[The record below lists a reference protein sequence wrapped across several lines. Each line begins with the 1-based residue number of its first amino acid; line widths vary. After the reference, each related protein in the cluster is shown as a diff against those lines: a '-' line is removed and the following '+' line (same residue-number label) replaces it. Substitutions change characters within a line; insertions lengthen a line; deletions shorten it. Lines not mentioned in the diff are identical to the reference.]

1 MQTVNSN
8 SDYQLMKL
16 HYHKANLNKANL
28 ISDVKTHESEIYIY
42 IYICDLQVLQPLSIL
57 VDIFFVIEQAGL

>member
-1 MQTVNSN
+1 METVNSN

-28 ISDVKTHESEIYIY
+28 ISDVKTHESEIYI
-42 IYICDLQVLQPLSIL
+42 CDLQVLQPLSIL
-57 VDIFFVIEQAGL
+57 VDIFFVVEQAGL